1 MHYYLYC
8 HKVVIIFTN
17 SISLI
22 QMNPDFSEEF
32 EQKPL
37 PWNLFSPDDTEEEI
51 LRKKRLAAL
60 VSDDNSI
67 TPNEAAIQFDAAVTS
82 EADMRLQET
91 MKRPDPRN
99 LTAEEE
105 AQGIPSTRVFA
116 PNPSGAIEDVF
127 PWIARLCSAFPPY
140 HPAQDRIIVFLG
152 ALRALP
158 RHDVPDGIPPQDCAN
173 EPYPSITL
181 WPLGGTWQGLPE
193 IFRVEEL
200 GMFRFQDVLNRLF
213 SDIERSSVST
223 TPPLAQLPV
232 CHGTSDQLRLD
243 RLQLS

>member
-1 MHYYLYC
+1 
-8 HKVVIIFTN
+8 
-17 SISLI
+17 
-22 QMNPDFSEEF
+22 MNPDYSEEF

-37 PWNLFSPDDTEEEI
+37 PWNLFRPDDTEEEI

-60 VSDDNSI
+60 VSNDNGI
-67 TPNEAAIQFDAAVTS
+67 TPNKAAIEFDAAVTS
-82 EADMRLQET
+82 EANTRLQET

-140 HPAQDRIIVFLG
+140 HPAQDRIIAFLE

-158 RHDVPDGIPPQDCAN
+158 RHDVPDGVPPEDCAS

-181 WPLGGTWQGLPE
+181 WPLGGTWQALPE

-200 GMFRFQDVLNRLF
+200 GMFGFQSVLKTNCFLI
-213 SDIERSSVST
+213 IERSSMST
-223 TPPLAQLPV
+223 TPSLAQLPV